1 MKTYQQIPDQ
11 EPSVPWIASLA
22 FSSSLCHGAWYSA
35 QFFSSLS
42 TQHHRILF
50 IFANTA
56 LFEKETDDSFIIE
69 KIGEEQT
76 NKDGLL
82 QVFEHTLDDFEHDH
96 GCHSVDIAMLH
107 SSWDK
112 KLS

>member
-1 MKTYQQIPDQ
+1 MLSNTLIKIKSYQQIPDQ

-22 FSSSLCHGAWYSA
+22 FSSSLCHDAWYSA
-35 QFFSSLS
+35 LLLSSLP
-42 TQHHRILF
+42 TKHHHILF
-50 IFANTA
+50 MFANTA

-82 QVFEHTLDDFEHDH
+82 QVFEH
-96 GCHSVDIAMLH
+96 S
-107 SSWDK
+107 
-112 KLS
+112 